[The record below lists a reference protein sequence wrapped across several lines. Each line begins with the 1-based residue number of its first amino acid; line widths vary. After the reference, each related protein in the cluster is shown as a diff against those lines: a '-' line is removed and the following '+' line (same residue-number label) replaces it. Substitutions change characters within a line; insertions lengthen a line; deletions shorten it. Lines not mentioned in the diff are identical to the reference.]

1 LVLLLADLKLHPQE
15 RQGGELPFYAFF
27 FSQGMKAQ
35 GGSGGRSLRWWR
47 KKMEITGWMA
57 DREAAVH
64 PKENSRLAWV
74 TAAVSSWPC

>member
-1 LVLLLADLKLHPQE
+1 
-15 RQGGELPFYAFF
+15 
-27 FSQGMKAQ
+27 MKAQ
-35 GGSGGRSLRWWR
+35 GGSGGRSLWWWR